1 MTAAPPTV
9 LILGAASDI
18 GIALAREYAKV
29 NASLIL
35 AARDHSRLETSAQDL
50 RVRYNVSV
58 TLIEWDVLSPSGGA
72 EAIVAIA
79 PPADIVACVVGLL
92 GDQTISE
99 TEPRTAE
106 IVMRTN
112 YVGPALV
119 LGELANDMEVRGTG
133 CIIGISSVAG
143 DRGRA
148 TNYSYGSAKAGF
160 TAYLSGLRNRLA
172 GKGVHVLTVK
182 PGFVNTRMTAGMPLP
197 KPLTAEPAEVARAI
211 LRAASRQKDVLYV
224 RPIWILIM
232 LIIRNIPERVF
243 KKMRI

>member
-1 MTAAPPTV
+1 MPRIFAFDTT
-9 LILGAASDI
+9 
-18 GIALAREYAKV
+18 
-29 NASLIL
+29 
-35 AARDHSRLETSAQDL
+35 
-50 RVRYNVSV
+50 SV
-58 TLIEWDVLSPSGGA
+58 TLAEWDVLSPNGGA
-72 EAIVAIA
+72 EAVAAIT
-79 PPADIVACVVGLL
+79 PLADIVVCVVGLL
-92 GDQTISE
+92 GNQTVLE
-99 TEPRTAE
+99 TEPHTAE
-106 IVMRTN
+106 IAMRTN

-119 LGELANDMEVRGTG
+119 LGELANLMQARGSG

-211 LRAASRQKDVLYV
+211 LRAASRQKDVIYV
-224 RPIWILIM
+224 RPIWAVIM

-243 KKMRI
+243 KKMNI